1 MYAAGESEYAHRQNA
16 DGTCDSI
23 CLGCFQ
29 TIGSANSE
37 PELVEGEREHT
48 CMRVVANGMC
58 SANLTQP

>member
-1 MYAAGESEYAHRQNA
+1 MPLEKVNMLIVRMQMAH
-16 DGTCDSI
+16 SI
-23 CLGCFQ
+23 PSACVVFQ

-37 PELVEGEREHT
+37 PELVEGEREHS